1 MLAVHIT
8 ELDTGMP
15 ALLLGHLT
23 LPELHDDIHRTDAV
37 AHVVREVRADTEA
50 RSDTAPAIVSDLDS
64 SLGI

>member
-8 ELDTGMP
+8 KLDTGMP

-23 LPELHDDIHRTDAV
+23 LPELHDDIHRTDTV
-37 AHVVREVRADTEA
+37 AHVVGEVRTDTEA
-50 RSDTAPAIVSDLDS
+50 RSDTALTIVSDLDS